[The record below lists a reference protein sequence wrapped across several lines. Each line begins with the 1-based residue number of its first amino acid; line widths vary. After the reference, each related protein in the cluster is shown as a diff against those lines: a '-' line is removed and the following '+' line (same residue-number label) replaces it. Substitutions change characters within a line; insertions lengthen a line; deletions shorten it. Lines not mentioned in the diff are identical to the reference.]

1 MKAKRL
7 QSAKLRSA
15 AFKRTRADHQAEI
28 SEDYVELIAELIDE
42 KGEAR
47 GTDIAMRLG
56 VANATVVNTLK
67 RLQNQGLVTQEP
79 YRAIFLSVDGWK
91 MANLDAAAE
100 KPVWYRD
107 TGSGMG
113 PALNTAAAMNA
124 YVLADRGTWL
134 SFKNRQNLKIIV
146 EGDAKLFNQYGV
158 ILVNPKRHPHVKAEA
173 GQKFINWLVSSEG
186 QETIAGY
193 KIGGEQLFFPNAMKK

>member
-47 GTDIAMRLG
+47 GTDIALRLG

-67 RLQNQGLVTQEP
+67 RLQSQGLVTQEP
-79 YRAIFLSVDGWK
+79 YRAIFLTIDGWK
-91 MANLDAAAE
+91 MAEDG
-100 KPVWYRD
+100 KRKHD
-107 TGSGMG
+107 
-113 PALNTAAAMNA
+113 
-124 YVLADRGTWL
+124 
-134 SFKNRQNLKIIV
+134 IV
-146 EGDAKLFNQYGV
+146 ERFLLAIGV
-158 ILVNPKRHPHVKAEA
+158 PEA
-173 GQKFINWLVSSEG
+173 TARIDSEG
-186 QETIAGY
+186 IEHHVSTETL
-193 KIGGEQLFFPNAMKK
+193 KAMARFLIRKPIN